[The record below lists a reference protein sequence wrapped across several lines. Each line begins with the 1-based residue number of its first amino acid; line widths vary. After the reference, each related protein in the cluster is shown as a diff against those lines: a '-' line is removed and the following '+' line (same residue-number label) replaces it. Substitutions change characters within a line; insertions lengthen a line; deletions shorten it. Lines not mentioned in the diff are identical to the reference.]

1 MITRKTFAAMTLA
14 FALIGLA
21 GSAYVGWTMHGAGDS
36 SLKLSHAAWKVKFNA
51 PSDLPTGVD
60 AIAVATAVS
69 TRPGRIAVSDNGEDS
84 LPFEEVTFE
93 VRRGIKGLRP
103 GEQFVLERAG
113 GLDYEGQN
121 VILDA
126 DGGPFEMGAS
136 YLLFLQRQEEGPF
149 WYQVNDQGRYR
160 VEQDRL
166 VAAMPDDPVASF
178 YDGRRL
184 DEGLGLIREY
194 LGKDPVQRRQP

>member
-1 MITRKTFAAMTLA
+1 
-14 FALIGLA
+14 
-21 GSAYVGWTMHGAGDS
+21 
-36 SLKLSHAAWKVKFNA
+36 
-51 PSDLPTGVD
+51 
-60 AIAVATAVS
+60 
-69 TRPGRIAVSDNGEDS
+69 
-84 LPFEEVTFE
+84 VTFE